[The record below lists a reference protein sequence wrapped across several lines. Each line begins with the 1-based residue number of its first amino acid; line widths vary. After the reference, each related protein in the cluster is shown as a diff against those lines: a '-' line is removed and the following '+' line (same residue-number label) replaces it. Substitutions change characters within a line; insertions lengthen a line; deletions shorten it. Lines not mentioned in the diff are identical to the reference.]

1 MSWWRKPKYTVV
13 RAKSKKVDIPD
24 GLWRKCEGCGEIIY
38 NKELETNLKVCPKCN
53 YHFRLTAQERIVL
66 LLDDR
71 SFQEHSLKF
80 DSADPLKF
88 PEYEEKLKTHQERT
102 GLKDALIVG
111 EGKIN
116 HHWVALGV
124 TDFYF
129 MGGSMG
135 SVLGETVTQLIEYA
149 TQRRGPLIIVSG
161 SGGGARMQ
169 EGMISL
175 MQMAKTAAA
184 LARFHQLGLLYI
196 SVLTD
201 STGGGVA
208 ASFGMLGDFI
218 IAEPKAL
225 ICFAGPR
232 VIEQTI
238 RQKLPEGFQKAEFL
252 VEHGIIDMVVERKE
266 LKNTLAKILDF
277 FSPPVSDVKNI

>member
-1 MSWWRKPKYTVV
+1 MSWWRKPKYTIV
-13 RAKSKKVDIPD
+13 RAESKKVDIPD

-38 NKELETNLKVCPKCN
+38 NKELEDNLKVCPKCN
-53 YHFRLTAQERIVL
+53 YHFRLTAQERIAL
-66 LLDDR
+66 LLGKG
-71 SFQEHSLKF
+71 SFHEYPVKF
-80 DSADPLKF
+80 DIVNPLKF
-88 PEYEEKLKTHQERT
+88 PEYEEKLKASREKT
-102 GLKDALIVG
+102 GLQDAFIIG

-116 HHWVALGV
+116 HRRVALGV
-124 TDFYF
+124 TDFHF

-135 SVLGETVTQLIEYA
+135 SVMGEAITQIIEYA
-149 TQRRGPLIIVSG
+149 TQQRIPLIIMSG

-175 MQMAKTAAA
+175 VQMAKTAAA
-184 LARFHQLGLLYI
+184 LARFHQEGLLYI

-201 STGGGVA
+201 PTGGGVT
-208 ASFGMLGDFI
+208 ASFGMLGDII

-225 ICFAGPR
+225 IFFAGPR

-238 RQKLPEGFQKAEFL
+238 RQKLPEGFQRAEFL
-252 VEHGIIDMVVERKE
+252 LEHGMIDMVVERKN

-277 FSPPVSDVKNI
+277 FYSSVSK